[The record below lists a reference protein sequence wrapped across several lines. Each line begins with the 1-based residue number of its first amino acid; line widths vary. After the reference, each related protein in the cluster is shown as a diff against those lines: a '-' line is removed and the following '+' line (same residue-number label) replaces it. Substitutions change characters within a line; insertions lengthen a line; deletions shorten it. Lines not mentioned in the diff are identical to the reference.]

1 MSAILLSSLLVGLF
15 VLFEGLASF
24 SSSSSSSEEDTFLTT
39 GLSSSS
45 SIALTVLEAFA
56 VEGEVASFALRS
68 AISALSAFIS
78 FSIASKRSS
87 IVDAFAL
94 FTSRV
99 AAAKE
104 TSSVFLIIKIPLS
117 HFYYIYCSC
126 IITNIL

>member
-15 VLFEGLASF
+15 VLFEGFA
-24 SSSSSSSEEDTFLTT
+24 SSSSSSFDDEAFLAS

-45 SIALTVLEAFA
+45 SDAFTIFA
-56 VEGEVASFALRS
+56 VETVGAAFFALRS

-87 IVDAFAL
+87 IVDALAS

-104 TSSVFLIIKIPLS
+104 TSSVFLIIKSP
-117 HFYYIYCSC
+117 
-126 IITNIL
+126 